1 MPADLVD
8 KGVSITDVA
17 VKSQCSLFLCICVSA
32 VDSMLDSHLC

>member
-17 VKSQCSLFLCICVSA
+17 VKSQCSLFLCTFVLAI
-32 VDSMLDSHLC
+32 DPMLDSHV